1 MAIASSTIE
10 RLRSQHESILN
21 LTKNVEEVLM
31 RKRIEVDKW
40 SIYENFVHLAV
51 YQPRF
56 VHRLNLILQGENPVF
71 DPYLAQEDGL
81 FNEYMQLPATEVCY
95 RLQERRA
102 DLLNLIEKITDED
115 LNKMGTH
122 ARYGKMT
129 LYEWIEFFLLH
140 EAHHLFNIFMLKRQL
155 H

>member
-21 LTKNVEEVLM
+21 LTKDLEENVM
-31 RKRIEVDKW
+31 RKKIVEGKW

-56 VHRLNLILQGENPVF
+56 VHRLSLILQEESPVF
-71 DPYLAQEDGL
+71 DPYIAEEDGL
-81 FNEYMQLPATEVCY
+81 FREYMSLSAKEVWD
-95 RLQERRA
+95 RMQERRI
-102 DLLNLIEKITDED
+102 DLLSLMEQITPSD
-115 LNKMGTH
+115 LKKTGTH

-129 LYEWIEFFLLH
+129 LHEWIEFFLLH
-140 EAHHLFNIFMLKRQL
+140 EAHHLFNIFMLRRQL
-155 H
+155 N